1 MARSGSCW
9 ETSSSCL
16 RRMPPLSNR
25 NLTSSFRLQSFRAVF
40 HLALT

>member
-1 MARSGSCW
+1 
-9 ETSSSCL
+9 
-16 RRMPPLSNR
+16 MPPLSNR